1 MINEHENRKMS
12 NSTCDVR
19 IKTREQKLICS
30 ISVNLDDTV
39 EVIKSKIIVLLLKL
53 YLVESNYQEEFQLP
67 TLLQK
72 DVSNESHCFA
82 FASSQYRIDF
92 Y

>member
-1 MINEHENRKMS
+1 MS

-39 EVIKSKIIVLLLKL
+39 EVIKSKIIVLLNKL

-72 DVSNESHCFA
+72 DVSYESHSFA
-82 FASSQYRIDF
+82 FASFQYRIDF
-92 Y
+92 YRD